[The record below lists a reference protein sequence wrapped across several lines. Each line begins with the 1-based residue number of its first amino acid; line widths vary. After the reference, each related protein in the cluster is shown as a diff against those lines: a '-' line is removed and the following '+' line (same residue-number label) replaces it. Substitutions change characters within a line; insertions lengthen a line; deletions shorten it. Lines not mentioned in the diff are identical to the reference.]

1 MAQKR
6 FEGDGMIIPCFPWE
20 GCDDEVDTI
29 DYDPTMELFFPIKG
43 IPENSQL
50 APFARG
56 LYLILLKLMWLLDT
70 HIESE
75 ERDRY
80 EKEIRPQII
89 AELHK
94 ARGGE

>member
-6 FEGDGMIIPCFPWE
+6 FEGDGMIIPCFPWK
-20 GCDDEVDTI
+20 GCDDKVDTI
-29 DYDPTMELFFPIKG
+29 DYDPTMELFFSIKG

-50 APFARG
+50 APFARV

-89 AELHK
+89 AELQK
-94 ARGGE
+94 ARGEE